1 MLEYELDSIHQ
12 DDNLGPSIELHI
24 IGLGVAEQ
32 AELSVEA
39 ARALQSAELVF
50 GSTRQLKTVQRFLVG
65 TQQQAELPRLSELKE
80 QLLSIIGSNEKG
92 DTKSSVK
99 NKRTSSIAVLASGD
113 PLYYGIGRW
122 FCNQFPAGCNK
133 NGDKESGQSQLFFY
147 PAVSSLQAACHR
159 LGVSLQDVEVLS
171 LHGRPLAKLRTRLRQ
186 DQALLILT
194 DKLSCPQALAAQCIE
209 CGYES
214 ATFTICENLGYPEE
228 KISHYEASELLNLLT
243 DFDPLHVTLI
253 KPGSN
258 QGFLPEFPGIADKH
272 FITDSKDAGRGM
284 ITKREVRLS
293 ILSLM
298 RVAKGDTVWDIGA
311 GCGGVSVEM
320 AYWNPDSVIYAV
332 EHHEDRLRCL
342 EENRQRFGVVSNLHI
357 VPGRAPQALNEQP
370 LPNKVFI
377 GGSDGELPILLTKVW
392 ELLPEGGVLVASAVT
407 ENTKQHL
414 FNFWRQRADADD
426 CKAETLQL
434 AVSRGDTL
442 AGQLMYRSSLPVNLY
457 QFVKKTSLQ
466 TERITG

>member
-1 MLEYELDSIHQ
+1 MLDYRANNTHQCDDSC
-12 DDNLGPSIELHI
+12 PSIELHI

-32 AELSVEA
+32 AELGVEA
-39 ARALQSAELVF
+39 TRALQNSALVF
-50 GSTRQLKTVQRFLVG
+50 GSTRQLKTVQRFLSDG
-65 TQQQAELPRLSELKE
+65 QKQTELPRLSELKE

-92 DTKSSVK
+92 DEKSSVK

-122 FCNQFPAGCNK
+122 FCNQFPAAC
-133 NGDKESGQSQLFFY
+133 DKSQLFFY

-171 LHGRPLAKLRTRLRQ
+171 LHGRPLVKLRTRLRQ
-186 DQALLILT
+186 NQALLILT
-194 DKLSCPQALAAQCIE
+194 DKRSSPQALAAQCIE

-228 KISHYEASELLNLLT
+228 KISHYEASELLNSLT

-253 KPGSN
+253 RPGIN
-258 QGFLPEFPGIADKH
+258 QGFLPEFPGIPDKH
-272 FITDSKDAGRGM
+272 FITDSEEAGRGM
-284 ITKREVRLS
+284 ISKREVRLS
-293 ILSLM
+293 ILSLLQ
-298 RVAKGDTVWDIGA
+298 VAKGDTVWDIGA
-311 GCGGVSVEM
+311 GCGGVSVEL
-320 AYWNPDSVIYAV
+320 AYWNSDSAIYAV
-332 EHHEDRLRCL
+332 EHHEERLRCL

-357 VPGRAPQALNEQP
+357 VPGRAPQVLNEQP
-370 LPNKVFI
+370 RPTKVFI
-377 GGSDGELPILLTKVW
+377 GGSDGELTALLIKVW

-426 CKAETLQL
+426 CMAETLQL

-442 AGQLMYRSSLPVNLY
+442 AGQLMYRPSLPINLY

-466 TERITG
+466 TESISG

>member
-1 MLEYELDSIHQ
+1 MLAYQAENTHQCDDSC
-12 DDNLGPSIELHI
+12 PSIELHI

-32 AELSVEA
+32 AELGVEA
-39 ARALQSAELVF
+39 TRALQSAELVF
-50 GSTRQLKTVQRFLVG
+50 GSTRQLKTVQRFLSDN
-65 TQQQAELPRLSELKE
+65 QQQTELPRLSELKE

-92 DTKSSVK
+92 DKKSSVK

-122 FCNQFPAGCNK
+122 FCNQFSADCNK
-133 NGDKESGQSQLFFY
+133 DGDKECDKSQLFFY

-186 DQALLILT
+186 DQSLLILT

-214 ATFTICENLGYPEE
+214 ATFSICENLGYPEE
-228 KISHYEASELLNLLT
+228 KISHYEASELINSLT

-258 QGFLPEFPGIADKH
+258 YGFLPEFPGIADKH
-272 FITDSKDAGRGM
+272 FITDSEEAGRGM
-284 ITKREVRLS
+284 ISKREVRLS

-298 RVAKGDTVWDIGA
+298 HVAKGDTVWDIGA
-311 GCGGVSVEM
+311 GCGGVSVEL
-320 AYWNPDSVIYAV
+320 AYWNPDSTIYAV
-332 EHHEDRLRCL
+332 EHHDDRLRCL

-370 LPNKVFI
+370 QPNKVFI
-377 GGSDGELPILLTKVW
+377 GGSDGELAVLLSKVW

-414 FNFWRQRADADD
+414 FNFWQQRADADD
-426 CKAETLQL
+426 CVAETLQL
-434 AVSRGDTL
+434 AVSRGELL
-442 AGQLMYRSSLPVNLY
+442 AGQLLYRPSLPVNLY
-457 QFVKKTSLQ
+457 QFVKQTSLQ
-466 TERITG
+466 AERVSG